1 MLKRSLPLILLLS
14 LACDPQSIPSNSGL
28 DTGATTGSDRDAGD
42 QTPSDAGQ
50 VVIVPDTGPQ
60 PEGCEDGDGD
70 GYGLGVDCLGSDC
83 DDNNPW
89 LHPGIVENRPFCSVD
104 DDPNCDASDLPFCDG
119 IDNNCDGVV
128 DEGCPCQDGVVES
141 CYDAPRA
148 TLANGSCTAG
158 FRTCNAGIWSDC
170 QGAVLPANEL
180 CNGRDDDCDGRVDEE
195 VLNACGVCGEV
206 PEERC
211 NGQDDDCDGE
221 IDEGVLN
228 ACGGCGELPAEL
240 CGPNNRGDGIDNNCN
255 NVVDEGCLPVQG
267 DSCDGRTRQPC
278 YEGPGHTAGRGV
290 CQGGLRD
297 CVNDVWGACVG
308 QVLPEAQEQCGNGI
322 DDDCNGLIDDNCQ
335 PRDCIPVAE
344 ICGDNI
350 DNDCDGVVDDGCPG
364 HGCTPSDEV
373 CDGNDNDCDGL
384 VDEGVMNACGRCGN
398 VPAEQCGDGVDN
410 NCNGAIDEG
419 CACEPVVACDDE
431 PGSPLGCRTCYAG
444 PQGTEG
450 VGQCS
455 GGLQRCGEQWLDECI
470 GQVLPAQ
477 EVCDG
482 IDNDCDGD
490 VDEGVLNACGQCGL
504 APVEVC
510 DGVDN
515 NCDGEIDEGVLNACG
530 GCGAVPDE
538 VCDGQDN
545 DCDGEVDEF
554 VLNACGQCG
563 EDPVEVCDGQDNDCD
578 GLVDEGVVNA
588 CGLCDAPCYE
598 EPWQGENSWNA
609 GEREGTEVE
618 PGRGVTLGQSAW
630 SLPFIWVANSA
641 ENTVSKLNTSNGAEL
656 GRYRMPPGSGSP
668 SRTAVDLD
676 GNVWAGNRSGGTLV
690 KIAVAEAD
698 CIDRNNN
705 GQIDTSRDANNN
717 NRIDGNEIMAAN
729 ADECVVLV
737 VNPPGNCV
745 RAVAIDAENR
755 VWAGMWDESRY
766 YVINGTTGQITGS
779 VDSGGNPY
787 GAVIDGNNLWS
798 SNRGNGTLTRI
809 NVQQVQRTGTWSVP
823 GSNLYGIGVDP
834 EGDVWIGQYSSGTVA
849 EFNPRSQSFRRIS
862 LMGYPRGIAITGAGE
877 VFVGLYS
884 ANRIGRINSRT
895 GAVLGQYGVGQTGV
909 IGVALDDQGF
919 VWGVNYSSQSATKM
933 RQNGQVV
940 SSHPVGSGP
949 YTYSDM
955 TGQALRTF
963 TVRNGTWRRRFD
975 TGREAGD
982 AIFHHAN
989 WTGDMPAETRIR
1001 LRFRSGRTPAE
1012 TDAAD
1017 YGPWTELNPAPI
1029 SVPMGRYLDVQ
1040 VGLIS
1045 NGREA
1050 RPFFRDVVI
1059 HWSRL

>member
-60 PEGCEDGDGD
+60 PDGCEDGDGD

-482 IDNDCDGD
+482 IDNDCDG
-490 VDEGVLNACGQCGL
+490 
-504 APVEVC
+504 
-510 DGVDN
+510 
-515 NCDGEIDEGVLNACG
+515 
-530 GCGAVPDE
+530 
-538 VCDGQDN
+538 
-545 DCDGEVDEF
+545 EVDEF

-705 GQIDTSRDANNN
+705 GRIDTSRDANNN

-823 GSNLYGIGVDP
+823 AGNLYGIGVDP
-834 EGDVWIGQYSSGTVA
+834 EGDVWIGQYSAGTVA

-895 GAVLGQYGVGQTGV
+895 GQVLGQYGVGQTGV

-940 SSHPVGSGP
+940 GSHPVGSGP